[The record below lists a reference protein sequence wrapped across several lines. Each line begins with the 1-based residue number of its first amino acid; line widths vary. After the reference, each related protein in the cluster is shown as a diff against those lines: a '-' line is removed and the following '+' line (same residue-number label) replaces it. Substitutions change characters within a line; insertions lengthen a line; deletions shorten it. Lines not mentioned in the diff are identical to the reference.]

1 MLAGFL
7 AWWSANPV
15 ARIITYVFLFL
26 IGWEAVKRHLKEA
39 GRQAERQANAE
50 RTAKMEAA
58 IVKTITENSNAMV
71 RESDAVRSRPATVV
85 MPDGTQDLPAY
96 HYRPD

>member
-15 ARIITYVFLFL
+15 ARVITYVFLFL

-39 GRQAERQANAE
+39 GRQAERSANAE
-50 RTAKMEAA
+50 RAAKQEAA
-58 IVKTITENSNAMV
+58 IVKTITENSS
-71 RESDAVRSRPATVV
+71 EYVRSSERVRSHDFAR
-85 MPDGTQDLPAY
+85 QLPEQPGASLAPEN
-96 HYRPD
+96 YRD

>member
-7 AWWSANPV
+7 AWWAANPI
-15 ARIITYVFLFL
+15 ARVITYVFLFL

-50 RTAKMEAA
+50 RSAKMEAA
-58 IVKTITENSNAMV
+58 VIKTITENSNAMV
-71 RESDAVRSRPATVV
+71 RQSDAVRSRPSAEQL
-85 MPDGTQDLPAY
+85 PDGRASLAP
-96 HYRPD
+96 HNYRD